1 MQNSR
6 IIIEIPILS
15 LRGGKVYSNN
25 KLNKII
31 SVYPVFTDII
41 LSCANHDEAR
51 SKLLSATKNLLEE
64 NENAEFL
71 NISGLQFSVRL
82 TCYRVFRQFLSLRSV
97 KLTGFD
103 LAEVLFNIV
112 HKRFNLLPPDL
123 SDGFLED
130 LYHILAGIAGKAKLY
145 EPLTKNNKKGR
156 TAAIAR
162 SESLN
167 ELCESVDEKIASYK
181 CGLEPDLI
189 VVREKNKERI
199 KKYFNC
205 SELEFSDYK
214 WQLKNIIR
222 DVKVLEKLVR
232 LTDEEKEA
240 ITEARKNYIPF
251 GITPYYAS
259 LFDYE
264 ANSEYDRPVRTQVIP
279 PMTYVQRV
287 INNQK
292 KCPEKLDFMKE
303 ADTSPID
310 LITRRY
316 PKIVVF
322 KPYNTCSQICVYCQR
337 NWEIDDAYA
346 PNALAPKEKI
356 DAAIKWIKENPAVN
370 EVLLTGG
377 DPLVMDQK
385 NFKYVLESLCAI
397 KTVQRIRIGT
407 RTPVVLPQRI
417 TETLTDLIALYHVP
431 GKREIAIVTHFEHTY
446 EITPEAMAA
455 IQMFKR
461 KGISCYNQAVFTIQN
476 CRRFELSALRKWLKL
491 IGVEPYYTFNAKGK
505 KETDYYRVP
514 LARLQQEAKEEARLL
529 PGLARTDEP
538 VYNVPGLGK
547 NYLRAEQNHLLL
559 TILPNGNRVYEF
571 HPWEKHITNAQSYI
585 HEDICI
591 YDFLR
596 RLEKLGENKAD
607 YRNIYYY
614 F

>member
-1 MQNSR
+1 MYSKSKINQ
-6 IIIEIPILS
+6 IIT
-15 LRGGKVYSNN
+15 
-25 KLNKII
+25 
-31 SVYPVFTDII
+31 VYPVFTDII
-41 LSCANHDEAR
+41 LASKTHDEAR
-51 SKLLSATKNLLEE
+51 TRLLSETRKLIEE
-64 NENAEFL
+64 NEDGDL
-71 NISGLQFSVRL
+71 LDVSGLQYSVRL
-82 TCYRVFRQFLSLRSV
+82 SCHRAFRQTLSLRSV

-103 LAEVLFNIV
+103 LIEVLYNII
-112 HKRFNLLPPDL
+112 HNKLDYLPQNL
-123 SDGFLED
+123 SNGFLED
-130 LYHILAGIAGKAKLY
+130 IYHILAGLAGKADLY
-145 EPLTKNNKKGR
+145 EPLTEHDLQGR
-156 TAAIAR
+156 EAAILR

-167 ELCESVDEKIASYK
+167 KLCESFDRKIASYK
-181 CGLEPDLI
+181 CGLEPNVI
-189 VVREKNKERI
+189 VAREKNRQRI
-199 KKYFNC
+199 KDYFKC

-222 DVKVLEKLVR
+222 DVNVLEQLVQ
-232 LTDEEKEA
+232 LSDEEREA
-240 ITEARKNYIPF
+240 INEVRKNRIPF

-279 PMTYVQRV
+279 PLSYVKRV
-287 INNQK
+287 VQNQK
-292 KCPEKLDFMKE
+292 QCPDKLDFMRE

-337 NWEIDDAYA
+337 NWEIDDAYD

-356 DAAIKWIKENPAVN
+356 DAAINWIKENPAVN
-370 EVLLTGG
+370 EILLTGG
-377 DPLVMDQK
+377 DPLVLDHK
-385 NFKYVLESLCAI
+385 NFKYVLESLAAI
-397 KTVQRIRIGT
+397 ETVQRIRIGT

-417 TETLTDLIALYHVP
+417 TEELTDLIALYHVP
-431 GKREIAIVTHFEHTY
+431 GKREIAIVTHFEHSY

-461 KGISCYNQAVFTIQN
+461 KSISCYNQAVFTIQN
-476 CRRFELSALRKWLKL
+476 CRRFELSALRKWLRL

-505 KETDYYRVP
+505 EETDYYRVP

-559 TILPNGNRVYEF
+559 TILPNGKRVYEF

-596 RLEKLGENKAD
+596 KLEKLGENKAD